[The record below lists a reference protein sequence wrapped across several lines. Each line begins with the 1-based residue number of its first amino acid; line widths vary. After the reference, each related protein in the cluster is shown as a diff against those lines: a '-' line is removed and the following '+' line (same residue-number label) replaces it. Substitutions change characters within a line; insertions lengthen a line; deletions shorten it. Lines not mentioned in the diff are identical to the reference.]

1 MKNYEFKFQINKH
14 RSDFR
19 KGLINRETATTKI
32 DAVAKKMREI
42 AEEYGVYFE
51 KATYSEPKQPL
62 ADVKSLFEKKN

>member
-1 MKNYEFKFQINKH
+1 
-14 RSDFR
+14 
-19 KGLINRETATTKI
+19 
-32 DAVAKKMREI
+32 MREI